1 MKTDLFS
8 YPTPFTPPTTEEDE
22 LALLRLIRSRRVGPT
37 TFHRMMAEHGTAQ
50 AALEALPEVARAAGV
65 SDYETCPAG
74 VAEAELRAGRR
85 AGARLIVHGSADYP
99 AELMD
104 LSDAPAVLWA
114 MGDPAL
120 LQRPKIAVV
129 GARNASSLGTR
140 MARRL
145 AQDLGVAGYVI
156 VSGLARGID
165 AAAHQAALETGT
177 IGVQAG
183 GIDVI
188 YPSENEKLAKD
199 MARSGLRL
207 SELPPGLQPQARHFP
222 QRNRIISGLAQA
234 VVVVEAAARSGS
246 LLTARNALDQGRE
259 VMAVPGHPMDGR
271 AGGCNMLIRDGAL
284 LVRGAEDVLAALA
297 PLSSPIQTA
306 TGTSDR
312 ATPRPVPASAES
324 ATLEDRILGL
334 IGPSPTAEDQVIR
347 DLSADAMR
355 FAEAVLQLELDGRIQ
370 RHPGGLLSRAEAA

>member
-1 MKTDLFS
+1 
-8 YPTPFTPPTTEEDE
+8 
-22 LALLRLIRSRRVGPT
+22 
-37 TFHRMMAEHGTAQ
+37 
-50 AALEALPEVARAAGV
+50 
-65 SDYETCPAG
+65 
-74 VAEAELRAGRR
+74 
-85 AGARLIVHGSADYP
+85 
-99 AELMD
+99 
-104 LSDAPAVLWA
+104 